1 MQYLHFWEKQ
11 LQNNLKNIYN
21 MEYSTPPQ
29 YKLELHFPRSRFSRD
44 FEDTLI
50 LLSSKMVELGTVSK
64 EVFESEIDNFLH
76 NLSNYTLADKT
87 IANQRTE
94 MLRLYGLGKYIGED
108 VIVGNRTYELI
119 RNQDIPRFFKSLCNR
134 FQFPSG
140 VNKIQFTS
148 DYVAANVR
156 FKPAQYLIRLLRAG
170 KDLTGKSVA
179 VTAKEIAHFVF
190 NDKRVTVNHDGAKE
204 CMKRLLDLRR
214 KDILCEKT
222 SDVIRY
228 ARDFMNFMVQANLL
242 IEYNKTYILNER
254 EKDALDFIVNDKSFF
269 DEYNKALMPDGT
281 VDLEIIRNAEEHWH
295 NYFTDVDTFEEEA
308 LKTTIEAFEKETIE
322 VTMEN
327 NTIETVTTGF
337 EIPTALQQLTTDE
350 KTGEV
355 KKVSTKDI
363 GDEGELIVYGLE
375 RERVSKIRPDLL
387 ALVRIV
393 SNDTSLGFDVQ
404 SVYDTGMKKYIEVK
418 TTKRNYTPSEFN
430 GTAFFTI
437 SYNEWLTAQQH
448 GDNYYIFRVIIA
460 KEKLSIFVIQN
471 PALKEID
478 KSLSIFPTEYRLIY
492 TEQSGEFLI
501 KDKIYLG

>member
-1 MQYLHFWEKQ
+1 MQCLHFWEKQ
-11 LQNNLKNIYN
+11 LQNNSKNIYN
-21 MEYSTPPQ
+21 MEYSTPHQ

-50 LLSSKMVELGTVSK
+50 LLSSKMVQLGTISK
-64 EVFESEIDNFLH
+64 EQFETQIDAFLH
-76 NLSNYTLADKT
+76 SISNRLLTEKT

-94 MLRLYGLGKYIGED
+94 MLRLYGLGKYIGDD

-119 RNQDIPRFFKSLCNR
+119 KNQDIPRFFKSLCNR

-140 VNKIQFTS
+140 INKIQFTS
-148 DYVAANVR
+148 NYVAANVR
-156 FKPAQYLIRLLRAG
+156 FKPAQYIIRLLRAG
-170 KDLTGKSVA
+170 KEITGKSVA

-190 NDKRVTVNHDGAKE
+190 NDIRVTVNQESPKD
-204 CMKRLLDLRR
+204 CMNRLLDLR
-214 KDILCEKT
+214 K
-222 SDVIRY
+222 SDVLCSRVNDIIRY

-254 EKDALDFIVNDKSFF
+254 EKPALDFIEKDNSFF
-269 DEYNKALMPDGT
+269 DEYNKALMPDGS
-281 VDLEIIRNAEEHWH
+281 VNLEIIRTTEEKWH
-295 NYFTDVDTFEEEA
+295 NYFTDVDTFEENA
-308 LKTTIEAFEKETIE
+308 LNTTIEAFEKETIE

-337 EIPTALQQLTTDE
+337 DIPKALQQLTHDE
-350 KTGEV
+350 IGKI

-363 GDEGELIVYGLE
+363 GDEGELIVYGME
-375 RERVSKIRPDLL
+375 RERVLKIRPDLL

-404 SVYDTGMKKYIEVK
+404 SVYDNGMKKYIEVK
-418 TTKRNYTPSEFN
+418 TTKRNYTPEEFN

-437 SYNEWLTAQQH
+437 SYNEWLAAQQH
-448 GDNYYIFRVIIA
+448 GDNYYIFRVIIT

-471 PALKEID
+471 PFQKEIE
-478 KSLSIFPTEYRLIY
+478 KTLSIFPTEYRLIY
-492 TEQSGEFLI
+492 TEQSGYFWI